1 MSRGVHD
8 CDRQGHAY
16 FTTLAGNEVC
26 QFCGHTNK
34 RADPGVN
41 MIGKVGRTHPDTSK
55 QAAQRIEPASGTQR
69 QHVLTA
75 VTATYPGGMTD
86 EELQG
91 ELEMNP
97 SSQRP
102 RRGELVEQGWVEDSG
117 QRRKTASGADA
128 IVWRYKL

>member
-1 MSRGVHD
+1 MSYD
-8 CDRQGHAY
+8 CDRQRHVY
-16 FTTLAGNEVC
+16 FTTRAGNKVC
-26 QFCGHTNK
+26 QYCGHTVT

-41 MIGKVGRTHPDTSK
+41 MIGKAGRAHPDTSH
-55 QAAQRIEPASGTQR
+55 QAAGRITPASGTQR
-69 QHVLTA
+69 QHVFIA
-75 VTATYPGGMTD
+75 VTAAYPGGMTD